1 MALLDV
7 FDGSP
12 FDLQTLTLAI
22 DKLPYMPGRIGE
34 LGLFQQ
40 RPINTRTAFIEER
53 LGLLQLVPTTTR
65 GSSLQ
70 NTIHQPRR
78 KARSFDVPHMPQWF
92 EILAEDLEGKRA
104 FGTEDQTEVFS
115 QIVNDR
121 LEQMKSNHEVTWEY
135 HRIGALTGIILDA
148 DGSSVVDNFFTDFG
162 ISQTSVNVDFADAGT
177 YALPNPTV
185 DMKMLAQGLIRQMQV
200 ALGNTPFTGIRV
212 FAGNQWW
219 DNFIHHG
226 TVRKAYEYYQQNSF
240 LRTTQIPGG
249 SGEGGFD
256 FADVVWENYRGF
268 VGTNRFI
275 PTNQALAFPTGAKD
289 LFLEIVAPGD
299 FVETVNTRGQMLY
312 AKQERLPWDKGIQ
325 LHTQSNVLYMC
336 TRPACLIKL
345 TATNLNAGLEFSGLY
360 S

>member
-12 FDLQTLTLAI
+12 YDLQSLTLAI

-34 LGLFQQ
+34 LNLFQQ
-40 RPINTRTAFIEER
+40 RPITTRHAVIEER
-53 LGLLQLVPTTTR
+53 QGILQLVQTMAR

-70 NTIHQPRR
+70 GTMHQARR
-78 KARSFDVPHMPQWF
+78 KTRSFQVPHMPLWF
-92 EILAEDLEGKRA
+92 ELLAEDLEGKRA

-135 HRIGALTGIILDA
+135 HRIGALNGILLDA
-148 DGSSVVDNFFTDFG
+148 DGSQIENFFTDFG
-162 ISQTSVNVDFADAGT
+162 ITQTNITVDFADAGT

-212 FAGNQWW
+212 FCGNQFW

-226 TVRKAYEYYQQNSF
+226 TVRKSYEYYQQNSF

-268 VGTNRFI
+268 VGTTRFI
-275 PTNQALAFPTGAKD
+275 ATGSALAFPTGAKD
-289 LFLEIVAPGD
+289 LFLEVVAPGD
-299 FVETVNTRGQMLY
+299 FVETVNTRGQLLY
-312 AKQERLPWDKGIQ
+312 AKQERLPMDKGIM
-325 LHTQSNVLYMC
+325 LHTQSNVLMMC
-336 TRPACLIKL
+336 TRPACLIAL
-345 TATNLNAGLEFSGLY
+345 TGSNLNAGLEFSGLY